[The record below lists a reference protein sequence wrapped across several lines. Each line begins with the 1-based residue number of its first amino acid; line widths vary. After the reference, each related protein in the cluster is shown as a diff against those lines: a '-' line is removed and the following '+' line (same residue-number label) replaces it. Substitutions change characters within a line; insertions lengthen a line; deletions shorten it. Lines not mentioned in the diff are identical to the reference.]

1 MLDYTSGVTAVGAT
15 ATLIATIPAVA
26 DGILLT
32 NTGTGT
38 VYLGNASVT
47 TTTGFPVAANATVTV
62 PTVGNYPRN
71 LYGVV
76 ASGTASVA
84 FLTPTNPQ

>member
-1 MLDYTSGVTAVGAT
+1 MLDYTSGVVAVGAT
-15 ATLIATIPAVA
+15 ATLIASLPPVA
-26 DGILLT
+26 DGVLVV
-32 NTGTGT
+32 NTGAGT
-38 VYLGNASVT
+38 VYLGGAGVT

-84 FLTPTNPQ
+84 FLVPTNPQ